1 MYFLRNYI
9 IITKALNFAI
19 LHILLLYIGNI
30 ILKKKRTT
38 TYRDLMK
45 MANLWVIIPDGEMN
59 FVFKNNI
66 DLMYY

>member
-1 MYFLRNYI
+1 MYFLLNY

-38 TYRDLMK
+38 TYLIK